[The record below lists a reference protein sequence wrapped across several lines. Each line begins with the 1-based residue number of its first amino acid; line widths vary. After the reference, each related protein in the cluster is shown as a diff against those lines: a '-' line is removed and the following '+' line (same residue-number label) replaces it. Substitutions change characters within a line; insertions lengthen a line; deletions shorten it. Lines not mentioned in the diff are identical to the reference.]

1 MKFLSC
7 PINHLFCQA
16 HVFLQEAA
24 DQNLII
30 KFSVR
35 SQVNERLELLCKL
48 AMPCLS
54 SGFWLKRYDCSAS
67 GSCLCYPLVELLC
80 KLAISRLS
88 SGVCF
93 KDAHCNNCWIVI
105 PILFKMCL
113 NMVYTGLCV
122 IMHTIDECVLCLDT
136 WIEIQDTFYFLSV
149 LKIYCVT
156 STNF

>member
-1 MKFLSC
+1 MDYQGYSQIQSIDVHPSICPSIINWCATMVPIQKKRNLPHKKKLSIEDNILIALLVTRNTIPFHYSSLLTLQIFLKFLL
-7 PINHLFCQA
+7 ILF
-16 HVFLQEAA
+16 FT
-24 DQNLII
+24 
-30 KFSVR
+30 F
-35 SQVNERLELLCKL
+35 
-48 AMPCLS
+48 
-54 SGFWLKRYDCSAS
+54 
-67 GSCLCYPLVELLC
+67 
-80 KLAISRLS
+80 
-88 SGVCF
+88 VCF

-136 WIEIQDTFYFLSV
+136 SIEIQDKFYFSSV